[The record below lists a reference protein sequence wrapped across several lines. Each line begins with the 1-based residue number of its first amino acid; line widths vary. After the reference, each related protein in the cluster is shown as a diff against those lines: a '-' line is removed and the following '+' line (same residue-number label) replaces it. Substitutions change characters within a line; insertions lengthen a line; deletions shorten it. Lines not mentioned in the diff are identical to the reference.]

1 MNQTVS
7 VLALGWRGL
16 WRDAR
21 AGELRLLMLAVLLA
35 VAALACVSFFADRLQ
50 GGLRRDARQLL
61 GGDVVL
67 ASDHAPAPQWQ
78 AKAQALGLQTALT
91 LNFATMARAPDSA
104 AGEPG
109 ASRLVSLKA
118 VPPGYPLR
126 GSLRVADGP
135 DAPDAATREVPAPG
149 QAWVDAALLEALD
162 MAPGQKLL
170 LGDAAFTVAK
180 VITAEPDRGSGF
192 AGFAPRVMLRESD
205 LAATGLV
212 QPASRITWRLAVAG
226 DGAAGDEAVAAFTQW
241 AEARLKG
248 ADKAASATPA
258 APDTPDV
265 PDAPDTRGMSLE
277 SLDSGRPEM
286 QTTLA
291 RAEKFLNLVAL
302 LAALLSAVAVALAAR
317 AFALRRLDDAALLRV
332 LGLPQRALAG
342 AYAVEFL
349 LAGLAAS
356 LAGVALGWA
365 LHHAFIWLL
374 AGLVQADLPAPG
386 PWPALLGLGVGLTL
400 LAAFGLPPVLQLA
413 RVPPLRVLRR
423 DMGQPKAAPLA
434 VLGLGVAGFAALLL
448 AASRDATLGLMAV
461 GGFAGAALLF
471 ALLARLAVALLRR
484 WAGAADGAPRWL
496 ALAARQIT
504 ARPAHAVA
512 QVSSLAVGLM
522 ALVLLVLLRTDLMAS
537 WQRATPPDAPNRF
550 TINVMPDQAED
561 FRAALAQGGVRG
573 YDWYPMFR
581 GRLVSINGRPVTAA
595 SFSDERAQRLAE
607 REFNLSHT
615 PALPAHNSLAAG
627 RWQPEEAGA
636 ASVEEGLAETLGI
649 RLGDTLG
656 FDFAGATHEVRVR
669 SLRKVDWGSLRANFF
684 VLLPVSELPDDVA
697 YTWMAAWRSPGQPG
711 FDNALVRQFP
721 NITSID
727 MSATLAQ
734 VQRVL
739 AQVIRA
745 VEFLFAFTLAAGL
758 LVLVAAIT
766 ATREE
771 KAREFAI
778 MRALGA
784 SAALLGRVQRAE
796 LAGVGLLAG
805 ALASLVA
812 SVLGWGLAR
821 HVFEFDWTAPLAT
834 PLLGSLTG
842 AALALAAGWWSLRE
856 VLRRPVAQTL
866 RQAGE

>member
-50 GGLRRDARQLL
+50 GGLQRDARQLL

-149 QAWVDAALLEALD
+149 QAWVDAALLEVLD
-162 MAPGQKLL
+162 MAPGQKLM

-258 APDTPDV
+258 APDT

-423 DMGQPKAAPLA
+423 NMGQPKAAPLA

-607 REFNLSHT
+607 REFNLSPT
-615 PALPAHNSLAAG
+615 P
-627 RWQPEEAGA
+627 
-636 ASVEEGLAETLGI
+636 TLGI

-656 FDFAGATHEVRVR
+656 FDFAGAMHEVRVR

-721 NITSID
+721 NTTSID

-784 SAALLGRVQRAE
+784 SAALLGKVQRAE

-834 PLLGSLTG
+834 PLLGSLAG

-856 VLRRPVAQTL
+856 VLRRSVAQTL